1 MKPSSDVP
9 QIGSVITIG
18 SLSNE
23 KFVVGKI
30 LKGGMGEV
38 YQLVPVRFASPPLAL
53 KTYQPSANREQFM
66 REAEIWISLGDHPH
80 IARALMYL
88 DWQSKPSIISPW
100 YKHPADA
107 SSTAEWSSAKFI
119 DFTVCLIDGLRHAF
133 TVGSVIHQDVKPA
146 NVLLDEKDEPR
157 LTDFGLARFSGAA
170 AQMIRSIVDVDSSM
184 GHSMTLGMIG
194 GTPLYMAPELFG
206 GGHPSVH
213 TDIFS
218 LGVSVYEILTGQHP
232 YLGPETGY
240 RLRPTL
246 RSEPLR
252 HVIETRGKGF
262 APLISLITA
271 AVQIEPNRR
280 PSSYEA
286 LGTFFGGLPK
296 AISDINREAPEDLIV
311 RAAFLRDTGR
321 AQESIELLRGALDAR
336 PVNPQL
342 LNSYAIQMWRSGF
355 KEEAYSAWNAAVGTL
370 KLSGGRHQ
378 RVEYPDPAVNLAW
391 RLVAENQ
398 FKQADEL
405 LSLVGQ
411 WCHNVRSILNSYMEI
426 SWWHLYNGRFEEA
439 WAHTLRCGQSRA
451 PDELSLWTVTLAAWL
466 SDGSFVEK
474 ANTLGLMYS
483 SAKQIGETTAL
494 IACVIAPYC
503 SPELKSRLV
512 AIAYPKYQSELAA
525 MAVGA
530 GFPSVDWREQLP
542 QTLSRLVIRSLD
554 TTVTGGRNLGAI

>member
-1 MKPSSDVP
+1 
-9 QIGSVITIG
+9 
-18 SLSNE
+18 
-23 KFVVGKI
+23 
-30 LKGGMGEV
+30 
-38 YQLVPVRFASPPLAL
+38 
-53 KTYQPSANREQFM
+53 
-66 REAEIWISLGDHPH
+66 
-80 IARALMYL
+80 
-88 DWQSKPSIISPW
+88 
-100 YKHPADA
+100 
-107 SSTAEWSSAKFI
+107 
-119 DFTVCLIDGLRHAF
+119 
-133 TVGSVIHQDVKPA
+133 
-146 NVLLDEKDEPR
+146 
-157 LTDFGLARFSGAA
+157 
-170 AQMIRSIVDVDSSM
+170 
-184 GHSMTLGMIG
+184 
-194 GTPLYMAPELFG
+194 
-206 GGHPSVH
+206 
-213 TDIFS
+213 
-218 LGVSVYEILTGQHP
+218 
-232 YLGPETGY
+232 
-240 RLRPTL
+240 
-246 RSEPLR
+246 
-252 HVIETRGKGF
+252 
-262 APLISLITA
+262 
-271 AVQIEPNRR
+271 
-280 PSSYEA
+280 
-286 LGTFFGGLPK
+286 
-296 AISDINREAPEDLIV
+296 
-311 RAAFLRDTGR
+311 
-321 AQESIELLRGALDAR
+321 
-336 PVNPQL
+336 
-342 LNSYAIQMWRSGF
+342 MWRSGF

-525 MAVGA
+525 MAVRA